1 MVTCGLALSCL
12 SVALTVLVTLQM
24 MAFLKTEAEKLL
36 FNAQYLQ
43 IILLLFNTSVHVGI
57 NIRQA

>member
-1 MVTCGLALSCL
+1 MWFGTHCL
-12 SVALTVLVTLQM
+12 SYITDDG
-24 MAFLKTEAEKLL
+24 FPKTEAEKLL

>member
-24 MAFLKTEAEKLL
+24 MAFLKTEAEKRL

-43 IILLLFNTSVHVGI
+43 MILLLFNTSVHVGI